1 MHVTSQ
7 HEAAP
12 PRRAPWYR
20 QLYAQVL
27 LAIVLGAL
35 LGHFQPALAEQFK
48 PLGDGAVK
56 RIKRI
61 GAAVILLREA
71 PMRSRAWSSWAGA
84 LSARIALR
92 VNAAVPRSLA
102 RARSGSFDIGSVR
115 KVIG

>member
-48 PLGDGAVK
+48 PLGDGF
-56 RIKRI
+56 IKRI
-61 GAAVILLREA
+61 RKVGTAVVLLA
-71 PMRSRAWSSWAGA
+71 GGAGA
-84 LSARIALR
+84 IARLAGVDRALSVRIVLR
-92 VNAAVPRSLA
+92 VFSTVVPRSLA
-102 RARSGSFDIGSVR
+102 RARS
-115 KVIG
+115 

>member
-48 PLGDGAVK
+48 PLGDGFIKLVK
-56 RIKRI
+56 RV
-61 GAAVILLREA
+61 GAAVILLTGGADAIARLA
-71 PMRSRAWSSWAGA
+71 GVGRRTVRSDRVARLQCGRPAFADAGT
-84 LSARIALR
+84 
-92 VNAAVPRSLA
+92 
-102 RARSGSFDIGSVR
+102 SGTI
-115 KVIG
+115 